1 MGFKSDKDREAFVEK
16 LTAAGFGPDE
26 INAEVASIE
35 KSAPAPAP
43 VAPPAIK
50 PSSQMG
56 GGTTDTAVAPPLAPS
71 TPTQVQTKAADL
83 TAAREAAGNTLAD
96 QFLPNLEKSD
106 YLRIPLEVYG
116 VYKGAQALK
125 DRMFTPQTPQY
136 PTGPEPTMG
145 AEPPL
150 PENKLPSAAQQKTYT
165 PKEAAV
171 AGNITEKYPFSLEEA
186 KAGLGI
192 PEVKITNP
200 TDAEIVAKQYSRQLQ
215 AAVPSSVPAAA
226 APVAPVTPAPVE
238 TAPVVTA
245 PISETPPPA
254 PVEEI
259 KPAPVAETPKTP
271 APPPE
276 AAPKAA
282 VPPEE
287 KLTKQQKGMKGHL
300 VSMYGG
306 GSEGEAAYAKVKEIL
321 GYTPEYP
328 PGKGGSLT
336 SEEHQIIKDWRK
348 ANIEGPKVNLTHE
361 MKKGMTSGAGLA
373 VLMSIPGFA
382 EAAQNR
388 DFGKMTDIATDLFVL
403 PFAQSRATGENES
416 YELAKR
422 RYEGMVG
429 GGRGIAPPSPRQQVG
444 RR

>member
-215 AAVPSSVPAAA
+215 AAVPPSVPAAA
-226 APVAPVTPAPVE
+226 APVAPITPAPVE

-245 PISETPPPA
+245 PIAEA
-254 PVEEI
+254 PVEQ
-259 KPAPVAETPKTP
+259 AAQQVAEEKKTKKPKHVQPPGTGAGDNWIHNLGGADFYKDVIRTQNNGKPINNMEDAYKAVNKYANEVGRYKPFKQGP
-271 APPPE
+271 AIVNVEALE
-276 AAPKAA
+276 AARPKSGNFGKLPIGA
-282 VPPEE
+282 VPPPS
-287 KLTKQQKGMKGHL
+287 LQAAPQL
-300 VSMYGG
+300 GG
-306 GSEGEAAYAKVKEIL
+306 G
-321 GYTPEYP
+321 
-328 PGKGGSLT
+328 
-336 SEEHQIIKDWRK
+336 
-348 ANIEGPKVNLTHE
+348 
-361 MKKGMTSGAGLA
+361 
-373 VLMSIPGFA
+373 
-382 EAAQNR
+382 
-388 DFGKMTDIATDLFVL
+388 
-403 PFAQSRATGENES
+403 
-416 YELAKR
+416 
-422 RYEGMVG
+422 G
-429 GGRGIAPPSPRQQVG
+429 GGQLIRGLTDPLQLKQ
-444 RR
+444 